1 MTVKGAIPVSK
12 KAKIVDGSEK
22 TPSVRDASDLLQKA
36 LKEPGVKELM
46 EVYEAWLSLVGSQQA
61 YGQVMKAKFVAF
73 SSDSTSATSLGT

>member
-1 MTVKGAIPVSK
+1 MSN

-22 TPSVRDASDLLQKA
+22 TSSVRDASDLLQKA

-46 EVYEAWLSLVGSQQA
+46 DVYEAWLRLVGSQQP

-73 SSDSTSATSLGT
+73 SSDNTSPTSLGT